1 MDRPLSLRV
10 AISLLELGGRTDLC
24 PSLVPFATVRA
35 RPARVR
41 SMSISRFH
49 SSIIAT
55 DVVRFKELRDKDLS
69 D

>member
-41 SMSISRFH
+41 SMSISR
-49 SSIIAT
+49 SIIAM
-55 DVVRFKELRDKDLS
+55 DVVRVKELRDKDLS